1 MVARLLIQNCSE
13 LIKSQQ
19 AALGQLAVAGSRRTN
34 AGLFSFYSTQLG
46 GQTLLPGLT
55 LPRYSVLT
63 LGVAGQLLMLRAS
76 SHEG

>member
-1 MVARLLIQNCSE
+1 
-13 LIKSQQ
+13 
-19 AALGQLAVAGSRRTN
+19 VAGSRRTN
-34 AGLFSFYSTQLG
+34 AGLFSLYITQLG